1 MNLLIAN
8 DLYVNHVEKYSDMV
22 TRICYLRFN
31 CLADAEDCWQNVFIK
46 LYNSKEMWQKPDEEL
61 RRWLITV
68 TINESRDIHRK
79 LFRRNHFD
87 IDKLVIPYIEKS
99 DWSLL
104 YAVRTLPYKYSEVIY
119 LYHYEGYSI
128 KELVEILKRNENTI
142 KSQLKRGREMLKD
155 VIKDE

>member
-87 IDKLVIPYIEKS
+87 IDKLVIPYIEKF
-99 DWSLL
+99 DRSLL
-104 YAVRTLPYKYSEVIY
+104 HAVRALPYKYSEVIY

>member
-1 MNLLIAN
+1 
-8 DLYVNHVEKYSDMV
+8 
-22 TRICYLRFN
+22 
-31 CLADAEDCWQNVFIK
+31 
-46 LYNSKEMWQKPDEEL
+46 
-61 RRWLITV
+61 
-68 TINESRDIHRK
+68 
-79 LFRRNHFD
+79 
-87 IDKLVIPYIEKS
+87 VIPYIEKF

>member
-1 MNLLIAN
+1 MNLFIAN
-8 DLYVNHVEKYSDMV
+8 NLYVNHVEKYSDMV

-46 LYNSKEMWQKPDEEL
+46 LYNSKEMWQKSDEEL
-61 RRWLITV
+61 RRWLITI

-87 IDKLVIPYIEKS
+87 IDKLVIPYIEKF

-104 YAVRTLPYKYSEVIY
+104 YAVRALPYKYSEVIY

>member
-46 LYNSKEMWQKPDEEL
+46 LYNSKEMWQKPDEEI

-87 IDKLVIPYIEKS
+87 IDKLVIPYIEKF